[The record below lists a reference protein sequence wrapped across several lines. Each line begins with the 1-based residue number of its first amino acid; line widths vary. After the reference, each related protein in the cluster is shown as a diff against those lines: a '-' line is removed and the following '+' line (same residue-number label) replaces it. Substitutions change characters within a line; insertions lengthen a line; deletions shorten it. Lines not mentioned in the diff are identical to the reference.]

1 MQILFLISI
10 VSFFVLLWASV
21 AVVRRIR
28 AGHRIESLPALPQ
41 TTFSEYLFSAAQ
53 DTGGSQTGSRQEV
66 SSDTTARPPHSL
78 DDETTSPKRG

>member
-41 TTFSEYLFSAAQ
+41 PTFSEYLFSAAQ
-53 DTGGSQTGSRQEV
+53 DTAVSQAGSRQQV
-66 SSDTTARPPHSL
+66 SSDTASQPHHSL
-78 DDETTSPKRG
+78 NDETTSPKRG